1 MLILLIN
8 KLLLIIFI
16 MSVLNI
22 GKNVY
27 NAIREWTREGKFEI
41 TSNGVWMLALSVAF
55 VIMTIF
61 TGFSI

>member
-1 MLILLIN
+1 MLVLLIN
-8 KLLLIIFI
+8 KFLLIIFI

-27 NAIREWTREGKFEI
+27 NAIRVWTFEGKFEI

-55 VIMTIF
+55 VLMTLF

>member
-1 MLILLIN
+1 MLVLLIN
-8 KLLLIIFI
+8 KFLLIIFI

-27 NAIREWTREGKFEI
+27 NAIREWTIEGKFEI

-55 VIMTIF
+55 VVMTLF

>member
-1 MLILLIN
+1 
-8 KLLLIIFI
+8 
-16 MSVLNI
+16 MSMLNI

-41 TSNGVWMLALSVAF
+41 TSRGVWILALSVSF

>member
-16 MSVLNI
+16 MSMLNI

-41 TSNGVWMLALSVAF
+41 TSRGVWILALSVSF